1 MHESSL
7 ASSIIAI
14 AEDTARK
21 GQGGRIVQ
29 VDMCIGE
36 LACVEEETLRS
47 CFEMLSE
54 GTLAHGARMVVERKP
69 ATGRCTSCGGTAR
82 KAGRLLRCPDC
93 TNSFVTLETGR
104 ELFVKSIEVERP
116 NQEA

>member
-14 AEDTARK
+14 VEDTLRK
-21 GQGGRIVQ
+21 SACGRVVQ

-54 GTLAHGARMVVERKP
+54 GTLAHGARMVVEKVP
-69 ATGRCTSCGGTAR
+69 ASGRCNTCGEYAR
-82 KAGRLLRCPDC
+82 KTGRLLRCPHC
-93 TNSFVTLETGR
+93 TNSFVTLEKGR
-104 ELFVKSIEVERP
+104 ELYVKSIEIERP
-116 NQEA
+116 TQEA